1 MTNLLCNI
9 LRATF
14 IVPFSA
20 GLIKERRNG
29 GFSIHDGSIAGVVL
43 LTTAMIII
51 FEIIVVLPVNQSR
64 LLMVGLSGLALICLV
79 LCSIVV
85 RCRSTWVEVKTVKP
99 SDQMKLKFL
108 WLFCIGNITYQ
119 ALQLATHL
127 LCKIYNLQ
135 VTLFWTFTWTFQIC
149 QTAFIHYFS
158 RFKFANVLC
167 LYYGLLVLCV
177 TNISMWTQQTFYTNR
192 IRLEINISDLINN
205 TISNCLYGDGL
216 ATAVGFLNPYLQPV
230 LLEYSLLSLI
240 FLSEM
245 WPKKNAEF
253 ETLNNS
259 LSRSRDDENQTL
271 LVENDD
277 QDGEHHPLLP
287 RCSVWHKNSVCVLV
301 IGFLYNFSFMLIQCI
316 YIYGPR
322 EKMTDY
328 RKFSFDVFFC
338 ANIVRTPLIIKC
350 FYALNGQLRSKQ
362 ESHTGMSLDQF
373 VIITSSFATCGLY
386 IADCFRLSDSPAST
400 NLGEILFKINVVLR
414 VVATLFQTLFILQM
428 KHYKK
433 IGDQKPFCSVQ
444 NTFLFVSLVNLG
456 IWMSYTFVTPRYRLT
471 KSSFLLESFW
481 FPFVLFYHFECFVA
495 FYKFFRA

>member
-29 GFSIHDGSIAGVVL
+29 GFSVHDGSIAGVVL

-51 FEIIVVLPVNQSR
+51 FEIIVVLPVKQSR
-64 LLMVGLSGLALICLV
+64 LLMVGLAGLALICLA
-79 LCSIVV
+79 LCSIVA
-85 RCRSTWVEVKTVKP
+85 RCRSNWLEVKTVKP
-99 SDQMKLKFL
+99 SDQLKLKFL

-119 ALQLATHL
+119 ALQLAMHL
-127 LCKIYNLQ
+127 VCKIYNLQ

-158 RFKFANVLC
+158 RFRFANALC

-192 IRLEINISDLINN
+192 IRHEINISNIINN
-205 TISNCLYGDGL
+205 TTSNCFYADGL
-216 ATAVGFLNPYLQPV
+216 ATAIAYLNPYLQPV

-245 WPKKNAEF
+245 WPKKKVEF
-253 ETLNNS
+253 ETSNNF
-259 LSRSRDDENQTL
+259 LSRDIDDENQTL
-271 LVENDD
+271 LVQNDD
-277 QDGEHHPLLP
+277 LDSEQHPLLP
-287 RCSVWHKNSVCVLV
+287 RSNVWNKNSVCVLV
-301 IGFLYNFSFMLIQCI
+301 IGFLYNFLFMIIQCI
-316 YIYGPR
+316 YIYRPR
-322 EKMTDY
+322 ETMTDY
-328 RKFSFDVFFC
+328 RTVSYIIFFC
-338 ANIVRTPLIIKC
+338 ANLVRTPLIIKC
-350 FYALNGQLRSKQ
+350 FYALNGQLRPKQ
-362 ESHTGMSLDQF
+362 ESNSGMSLDQF
-373 VIITSSFATCGLY
+373 VIITSSFATCGYY
-386 IADCFRLSDSPAST
+386 ISDWFSESPSNT
-400 NLGEILFKINVVLR
+400 DSGDILFKVNAFFRII
-414 VVATLFQTLFILQM
+414 ATLFQTLFILQM

-433 IGDQKPFCSVQ
+433 IGDQKPFCSIQ

-456 IWMSYTFVTPRYRLT
+456 IWMSYTFVNPRYRLT
-471 KSSFLLESFW
+471 PSSFLLESFW